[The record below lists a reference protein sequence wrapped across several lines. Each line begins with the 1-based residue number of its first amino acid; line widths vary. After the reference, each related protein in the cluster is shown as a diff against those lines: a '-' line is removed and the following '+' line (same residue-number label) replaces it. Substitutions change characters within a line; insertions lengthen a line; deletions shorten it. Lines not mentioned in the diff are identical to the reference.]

1 MFLVGGGSGGLERVL
16 RRSPPAGGGA
26 TGMYLQSVAL
36 GGTSA
41 CPLLITYVTV
51 SHTPDLFATSL
62 GYLELTAKIRGGRKV
77 GLFPP
82 PSLD

>member
-1 MFLVGGGSGGLERVL
+1 MFLVGGGSGGLERAL
-16 RRSPPAGGGA
+16 RRSTPARGGA

-51 SHTPDLFATSL
+51 SHTPDYL
-62 GYLELTAKIRGGRKV
+62 GAAV
-77 GLFPP
+77 NVA
-82 PSLD
+82 SV